1 MMNVEPTLI
10 TQVVSQQ
17 NKTHRGI
24 QNVQWFL
31 IQLLI

>member
-17 NKTHRGI
+17 NRPIGGYRMF
-24 QNVQWFL
+24 NGF
-31 IQLLI
+31 